1 MTPIAGGGAIRIVGL
16 GPAGFDRISIGTAE
30 MLLDPDVSVVLRTGR
45 HPASV
50 TLAERREVVTCDDLY
65 EEHDEFDR
73 VYQAIVQRVLSVQGP
88 VVYAVP
94 GSPVVGE
101 RTVAMLRDEAE
112 VEIFGAESFLDL
124 AYAAAGFDP
133 LVEGVRVLDARD
145 LPFPLLLEG
154 PIIIGQVDHPL
165 VAGDLKVRL
174 LDQLPPDL
182 EIMVLT
188 DLGADAERID
198 EIPLEELDRIEVGI
212 RTSVALRVEGVGWPG
227 LVQVVERLRTE
238 CPWDSEQTHQ
248 SLVRYLVEES
258 YEVIEA
264 IGRLP
269 VDATQALDPVDYVEL
284 EDELGDVLLQVL
296 LHATIASESAGFT
309 IDDIAEQQRAKL
321 VRRHPHVFGDV
332 KAESAAEVESNWAE
346 RKATERGTVSI
357 MDGVPAMPPLAK
369 AEKVQRRAAKAG
381 FDWPDP
387 APVYDKIRE
396 ETDEVAAADP
406 ADQKVEI
413 GDLLFSVVNLARHLG
428 VDPELALT
436 ASVDKF
442 IGRFRAMEE
451 MGPMDGLSLA
461 EMDERWESVKRGT

>member
-1 MTPIAGGGAIRIVGL
+1 MIYIVGL
-16 GPAGFDRISIGTAE
+16 GPAGFDRIPARSSE
-30 MLLDPDVSVVLRTGR
+30 VLLDPGNRVILRTGQ
-45 HPASV
+45 HPAAAE
-50 TLAERREVVTCDDLY
+50 LAARREVTTCDDLY
-65 EEHDEFDR
+65 ETGEDFEAVYRAIADR
-73 VYQAIVQRVLSVQGP
+73 VLTADAP

-101 RTVAMLRDEAE
+101 RAVAMIRAEAE
-112 VEIFGAESFLDL
+112 AEIYGAESFLDL

-133 LVEGVRVLDARD
+133 LAEGVRVLDARD

-165 VAGDLKVRL
+165 VAADLKVRL
-174 LDQLPPDL
+174 LDQLAPEL
-182 EIMVLT
+182 EVLVLAN
-188 DLGADAERID
+188 LGGDD
-198 EIPLEELDRIEVGI
+198 ESVLELPLEELDRIEVGI
-212 RTSVALRVEGVGWPG
+212 RTSVALRADGVGWPG
-227 LVQVVERLRTE
+227 LVRVVDRLRVE

-264 IGRLP
+264 ISRLP
-269 VDATQALDPVDYVEL
+269 ADPTQALDPADYVEL

-321 VRRHPHVFGDV
+321 VRRHPHVFGGV
-332 KAESAAEVESNWAE
+332 KAESAAEVESNWAR
-346 RKATERGTVSI
+346 RKSEERGTESS
-357 MDGVPAMPPLAK
+357 MDGISPMPALAK

-387 APVYDKIRE
+387 GPVFDKVRE
-396 ETDEVAAADP
+396 ETDEVAAAEPD
-406 ADQKVEI
+406 AREIEI

-436 ASVDKF
+436 AAVDKF
-442 IGRFRAMEE
+442 IGRFRAMEA
-451 MGPMDGLSLA
+451 MGPLEGLSLS
-461 EMDERWESVKRGT
+461 EMDQRWESVKRG